1 MKKVSKTLSA
11 LLLTVFLQPSQAQ
24 QFPFPQ
30 NVGYQYGYM
39 SNAITSADAKAEY
52 DVWLS
57 KYYVSCSDTEA
68 RINDNGITV
77 SEGIGY
83 GLVITAYAGDKS
95 KFDKLWN
102 YYRNRRNGNGLMNWK
117 YNGCES
123 TPAGYDA
130 ATDGD
135 MDAAMGLI
143 VAVNQWPGSGYETH
157 AEALI
162 EAMRS
167 KEFDNCNEMIVQRP
181 GDGWGG
187 CSCTNPSYYAPAYYR
202 VFAKYYE
209 SKNNTDASSFWTK
222 AAADAYTTLLA
233 NQHPASGLITAWCN
247 KDGGQAS
254 GCNAAVSGGGSAETY
269 QYDACRGTWR
279 VANDYLWWG
288 TPEAKTFLAKVSNF
302 VKTSAGGIT
311 NIVDGYAHDG
321 TPMGQWH
328 NAPFVGS
335 FALSGMATGQKDAD
349 VFLGHFKTVA
359 GDNYFNTCLAVMY
372 KFLATGN
379 YWNPYA
385 DKGPRCSRVD
395 LGSTISIC
403 GATGIDL
410 HAGVDVHANR
420 TFTWKHDGTQ
430 IQSGTLNT
438 YNATLPGTY
447 TVLMDSAGVCSSS
460 ADVVVKAEI
469 PAIELGNFITIKENT
484 ILDAVSEGPGLKY
497 EWFLDE
503 VMLPNATR
511 TLAISRS
518 GTYRAVVSGGS
529 CASVQDE
536 IVADR
541 PPYLARA
548 VMPVTIDGTADAEF
562 TKFRS
567 IVKPVKG
574 KPSATDCIG
583 RWAGIWD
590 NTNLYLYIEIID
602 NTLTND
608 SGNWYE
614 DDGAEVY
621 IDGDDSRLGSYDK
634 VNDYQWGFGWG
645 DTKVGAGGSNASG
658 QASNIN
664 FAIGTISG
672 GYTVEIAI
680 PWTVIGTIPAAG
692 KYIAMEIGI
701 NDDDNGSGTE
711 NKLLWF
717 GATDI
722 AWQNPSSFAQ
732 VTLLDIDPEAEISQD
747 LVLKQGWNLVSL
759 YVQPEDTRPENVF
772 SGASCVK
779 DQLSFY
785 STTQPA
791 YLNTLT
797 VIEPGRAYFVYMP
810 VQKTLSLTGT
820 LSGKSISELRSG
832 WQLIGCPW
840 NKAHSL
846 QDAFGSE
853 YANLKAIKNFDESWI
868 SGQANGIQ
876 NIEPGNGYLILK

>member
-1 MKKVSKTLSA
+1 MNTFKKTLSA
-11 LLLTVFLQPSQAQ
+11 LLLSLSLQPLSAQ

-39 SNAITSADAKAEY
+39 SGAITGADAKAEY
-52 DVWLS
+52 DAWLG
-57 KYYVSCSDTEA
+57 KYYISCSSTEA

-77 SEGIGY
+77 SEGMGY
-83 GLVITAYAGDKS
+83 GMVITAYAGDKE

-102 YYRNRRNGNGLMNWK
+102 YYRARRNGNGLMNWK
-117 YNGCES
+117 YKGCE
-123 TPAGYDA
+123 TYPAGSDA

-135 MDAAMGLI
+135 LDAAMGLV
-143 VAVNQWPGSGYETH
+143 VALHQWPGSGYETH
-157 AEALI
+157 AETLMNAI
-162 EAMRS
+162 RT
-167 KEFDNCNEMIVQRP
+167 KEFDDCNGLTVQRP

-187 CSCTNPSYYAPAYYR
+187 CSCTNPSYYAPGYYR

-209 SKNNTDASSFWTK
+209 AKNDAAASSFWTK
-222 AAADAYTTLLA
+222 AASDAYITLLA

-247 KDGGQAS
+247 KDGGPAS
-254 GCNAAVSGGGSAETY
+254 GCNAAVSGGGSADTY

-288 TPEAKTFLAKVSNF
+288 APDAKTFLTKVATF

-335 FALSGMATGQKDAD
+335 FALAGMATGQKDAD
-349 VFLGHFKTVA
+349 EFLGHFKTVA

-379 YWNPYA
+379 YWNPYG

-395 LGSTISIC
+395 LGSAVSLC
-403 GATGIDL
+403 GTTGVEL
-410 HAGVDVHANR
+410 SAGVAPQASR
-420 TFTWKHDGTQ
+420 TFTWKRDGQQ
-430 IQSGTLNT
+430 IQSGALNS
-438 YNATLPGTY
+438 YKATVAGTY
-447 TVLMDSAGVCSSS
+447 SVTMDSAGACSSS
-460 ADVVVKAEI
+460 ADVAVKADI

-484 ILDAVSEGPGLKY
+484 VLDAGAEGPGLSY
-497 EWFLDE
+497 QWYLDGTQLAATAK
-503 VMLPNATR
+503 MLAVT
-511 TLAISRS
+511 RS

-541 PPYLARA
+541 PPYLARTGA
-548 VMPVTIDGTADAEF
+548 PVTVDGTADAAF

-567 IVKPVKG
+567 IAKPVKG
-574 KPSATDCIG
+574 TPSATDCLG
-583 RWAGIWD
+583 RWAGVWD
-590 NTNLYLYIEIID
+590 NTNLYLYIEITD

-634 VNDYQWGFGWG
+634 VNDYQWGFNWG
-645 DTKVGAGGSNASG
+645 DTKIGSGGSNASG
-658 QASNIN
+658 QASSIS
-664 FAIGTISG
+664 FAIGTLAG

-680 PWTVIGTIPAAG
+680 PWTVIGATPAAG
-692 KYIAMEIGI
+692 KFIAMEMGI
-701 NDDDNGSGTE
+701 NDNDNGSGTE

-717 GATDI
+717 GATDM

-732 VTLLDIDPEAEISQD
+732 VTLLETDPEAVVTQQIALQ
-747 LVLKQGWNLVSL
+747 QGWNLVSL
-759 YVQPEDTRPENVF
+759 YVQPADTRPDKVF
-772 SGASCVK
+772 SGASWVK
-779 DQLSFY
+779 DQETFY
-785 STTQPA
+785 SAAKPA
-791 YLNTLT
+791 FLNTLT
-797 VIEPGRAYFVYMP
+797 AIEPGRGYFVYM
-810 VQKTLSLTGT
+810 QADETISLSGT
-820 LSGKSISELRSG
+820 LTNGSISALRNG

-840 NKAHSL
+840 DKARSL
-846 QDAFGSE
+846 QDAFGTSYSE
-853 YANLKAIKNFDESWI
+853 LKAVKNFDSSWLP
-868 SGQANGIQ
+868 GQTTGLQTID
-876 NIEPGNGYLILK
+876 PGKGYLILK